1 MPTSTRAD
9 CESEL
14 DNIVSRGGRQL
25 PLGKEKDMTNK
36 EYKEWLINGILDF
49 QTKGQFTRE
58 VLERKSIRALEI
70 IYDNVD

>member
-1 MPTSTRAD
+1 
-9 CESEL
+9 
-14 DNIVSRGGRQL
+14 
-25 PLGKEKDMTNK
+25 MTNK